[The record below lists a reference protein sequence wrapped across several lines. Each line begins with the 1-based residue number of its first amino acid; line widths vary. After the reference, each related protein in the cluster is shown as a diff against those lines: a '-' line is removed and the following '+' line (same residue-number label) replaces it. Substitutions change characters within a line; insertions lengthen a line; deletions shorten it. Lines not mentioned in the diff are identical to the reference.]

1 MNAMSFMVA
10 QATGE
15 KPPKLSATMRANPS
29 TSRRNEVLQL
39 IRDCDGITQ
48 VRMQRELGMPEPQL
62 RRYLRML
69 VDGAQAYF
77 DGRVWRA
84 AE

>member
-1 MNAMSFMVA
+1 MNGIEWMV
-10 QATGE
+10 T
-15 KPPKLSATMRANPS
+15 TMRAPKKLASLGRADPS
-29 TSRRNEVLQL
+29 ITRRNEVLQV

-69 VDGAQAYF
+69 VDGGQAYF

-84 AE
+84 DE

>member
-10 QATGE
+10 QATDR
-15 KPPKLSATMRANPS
+15 KMPKLSATMRANPS
-29 TSRRNEVLQL
+29 ASRRNEVLQL

-69 VDGAQAYF
+69 VDGGQAYF

>member
-1 MNAMSFMVA
+1 MNPMSFMVQ
-10 QATGE
+10 QATAE
-15 KPPKLSATMRANPS
+15 PMPKLSETMRANPS
-29 TSRRNEVLQL
+29 ASRRNEVLQL

-77 DGRVWRA
+77 DGRVWREA
-84 AE
+84 

>member
-1 MNAMSFMVA
+1 MNPMAFIVA

-29 TSRRNEVLQL
+29 ASRRNEVLQL
-39 IRDCDGITQ
+39 IRDCDGITSG
-48 VRMQRELGMPEPQL
+48 RLCRELGMADGQL
-62 RRYLRML
+62 LRYLRML
-69 VDGAQAYF
+69 VDGWQAYF

-84 AE
+84 DE